1 MSFDRCIDDGVAE
14 GEISQE
20 KANEIKANRKELFEQ
35 YEFQMSPAAASAKAD
50 IDTVIAMK
58 KASKEKKRRAMLQAK
73 TWTRLRMHL
82 DTAVTVG
89 GRQDKYKAS
98 LDILAESNT
107 SKLVSVAQL
116 HKVINNAATAK
127 MTDFLTTFKRNIVGE
142 TRNKAQLKNV
152 VKEVFGKDTG
162 DINAKQMAQAWAEA
176 AEYLRKRFNA
186 AGGAIPK
193 RKDWGLPQFHNS
205 LSVKLAGF
213 NNWRDFIAPRLDLEK
228 MLDEQTGLPFS
239 KQKIELVLKDSWETI
254 QSNGQN
260 KNKPGTIVGSQTFAS
275 RNQDHRF
282 FVFKDPDSWMQYQE
296 KFGNP
301 NPFDAMMGH
310 LDNMSRDIAMMEV
323 MGPDPKTTLKFIQD
337 TLTKEASIS
346 KDPKEINRASKAN
359 NSLNDLYSATIG
371 TNNAPIDGALAT
383 TFAGVRQLLHSAQ
396 LGGASILALTGDAN
410 FGRIART
417 MNGLPQKK
425 MISNYLTLM
434 NPLGLEE
441 KAKLAMRIGLTAEG
455 YTTMAAAQ
463 MRYVG
468 EMSGPEITRRTADFV
483 MRASLLSP
491 WTNAGKWAFGM
502 EYLGFIADNASL
514 KFNELPAN
522 MQKTMDHYNI
532 GSDKWDII
540 RATPL
545 YDYEGSK
552 FLRAEDIENRTDINP
567 ELARDLATSLSVL
580 IDTETNYAVPS
591 SSLRG
596 RVALTGD
603 TRPGTLAGELT
614 RSFAMYKN
622 FGVTLIN
629 THIMRSLAKPTTG
642 GKAMALSDLIITTTL
657 MGALGLQLKEM
668 AKGRDPR
675 EMDPME
681 SPEFWGAALLAGGGL
696 SLFGDFLS
704 SSTNRYGDG
713 LAGTVA
719 GPVVGLAGDVGEL
732 TFGNIIEAM
741 SGNDTNI
748 ASEAVSF
755 AGRYTPGSTIWYIR
769 LAIERGITD
778 QAKLWVD
785 PDARSKMKRLESR
798 YRREN
803 GQNHWWRPGKMTPDR
818 APDLSKMFE

>member
-1 MSFDRCIDDGVAE
+1 MSFDRCIDDGVEA

-58 KASKEKKRRAMLQAK
+58 KASKEKKRRTMLQAK
-73 TWTRLRMHL
+73 TWTRLRRHL
-82 DTAVTVG
+82 DTAVTTLG
-89 GRQDKYKAS
+89 YQDKFKAS

-116 HKVINNAATAK
+116 HKVVNNAATAK
-127 MTDFLTTFKRNIVGE
+127 MTDFLATFKRDMAGRV
-142 TRNKAQLKNV
+142 RNKAQLKNV

-162 DINAKQMAQAWAEA
+162 DVNAKQMAQAWAEA

-193 RKDWGLPQFHNS
+193 RKDWGMPQFHDF

-213 NNWRDFIAPRLDLEK
+213 NNWRDFIEPRLDLTK
-228 MLDEQTGLPFS
+228 MVDEQTGLPFS

-282 FVFKDPDSWMQYQE
+282 FVFKDPDSWMEYQE
-296 KFGNP
+296 KFGNS
-301 NPFDAMMGH
+301 NPFDAMIGH

-323 MGPDPKTTLKFIQD
+323 MGPDPKATMGFIKD
-337 TLTKEASIS
+337 TLNKEANIS
-346 KDPKEINRASKAN
+346 KDPKDIDRANRAIYTLDN
-359 NSLNDLYSATIG
+359 LYSATIG
-371 TNNAPIDGALAT
+371 TNNAPINGNVAL
-383 TFAGVRQLLHSAQ
+383 TFAGVRQMLQAAQ
-396 LGGASILALTGDAN
+396 LGSASILAMTGDAN

-425 MISNYLTLM
+425 MLSNYLKLM

-441 KAKLAMRIGLTAEG
+441 RAKLAMRIGLTAEG

-463 MRYVG
+463 MRFVG
-468 EMSGPEITRRTADFV
+468 DISGPEITRRTADFV

-514 KFNELPAN
+514 KFDELPTN

-540 RATPL
+540 RATTP

-567 ELARDLATSLSVL
+567 ELARDLATSLSAL
-580 IDTETNYAVPS
+580 IETETNYAVPS

-603 TRPGTLAGELT
+603 TRPGTVAGEMT

-629 THIMRSLAKPTTG
+629 THILRSLAKPTIA
-642 GKAMALSDLIITTTL
+642 GKGVAISDLIITSTL
-657 MGALGLQLKEM
+657 MGALGLQMKEIT
-668 AKGRDPR
+668 KGRDPR
-675 EMDPME
+675 EMD

-696 SLFGDFLS
+696 SLFGDFLNS
-704 SSTNRYGDG
+704 SSNRYGDG

-719 GPVVGLAGDVGEL
+719 GPVVGLLGDIGEL
-732 TFGNIIEAM
+732 TVGNIGEAL
-741 SGNDTNI
+741 SGNDTNF
-748 ASEAVSF
+748 ASEAISF
-755 AGRYTPGSTIWYIR
+755 AGRYTPGSSIWYIR
-769 LAIERGITD
+769 AAIERNVTER
-778 QAKLWVD
+778 AKLWAD
-785 PDARSKMKRLESR
+785 PNAASKMRALESR
-798 YRREN
+798 YRRNTQQE
-803 GQNHWWRPGKMTPDR
+803 HWWRPGQRLPGR
-818 APDLSKMFE
+818 APELSKMFE